1 MSETQALLGDAGER
15 FDRAVDFAV
24 EDAELRLLRYHL
36 IRLTVVGLSRD
47 EVPALVELARQAFDG
62 RDVTDQVRAVRE
74 RPGASAL
81 ASAIAG
87 IVERSRPGDPF
98 ARRGDV
104 LIGAVIGAYTAMTD
118 AGSGKGDDGVAAA
131 VLGAVGGGTAV
142 SVGRFIQDRIAE
154 VGVAEYLRVD
164 EQS

>member
-1 MSETQALLGDAGER
+1 MSETQTLLRDAGER
-15 FDRAVDFAV
+15 FDRAVAFAV
-24 EDAELRLLRYHL
+24 EDAELRQLRYHL

-47 EVPALVELARQAFDG
+47 EVPSIVELARQAFDD
-62 RDVTDQVRAVRE
+62 RDVTDRARAVRE

-104 LIGAVIGAYTAMTD
+104 VIGAVIGAYAAMTD
-118 AGSGKGDDGVAAA
+118 AGSGNADEATAAA

-142 SVGRFIQDRIAE
+142 SVGRFLQERIAE
-154 VGVAEYLRVD
+154 VGVAEYLRTD

>member
-1 MSETQALLGDAGER
+1 MSETQTLLRDAGER
-15 FDRAVDFAV
+15 FDRAVDFAI

-47 EVPALVELARQAFDG
+47 EVPSIVELARQAFDD
-62 RDVTDQVRAVRE
+62 RDVTDQARAVRE
-74 RPGASAL
+74 RPGASVL

-87 IVERSRPGDPF
+87 IVERSRPGAPF
-98 ARRGDV
+98 APRGEV
-104 LIGAVIGAYTAMTD
+104 VVGAVVGAYAAMMD
-118 AGSGKGDDGVAAA
+118 AGSGKADDATAAA

-142 SVGRFIQDRIAE
+142 SVGRFIQQQIAA
-154 VGVAEYLRVD
+154 VGVAQYLGTD

>member
-1 MSETQALLGDAGER
+1 MSETQTLPRDAGER

-47 EVPALVELARQAFDG
+47 EVPSLVELARQAFAG
-62 RDVTDQVRAVRE
+62 TDVTDRARAVRE

-87 IVERSRPGDPF
+87 IVEQSRPGDPF
-98 ARRGDV
+98 APRGDV
-104 LIGAVIGAYTAMTD
+104 VIGAVIGAYTAMVD
-118 AGSGKGDDGVAAA
+118 AGSGTGDDGVAAA
-131 VLGAVGGGTAV
+131 ILGAVGGGTAV
-142 SVGRFIQDRIAE
+142 SVGRFIQQQIAA
-154 VGVAEYLRVD
+154 VGIDAYLGSD
-164 EQS
+164 DQS